1 MPALL
6 LLFEMKKFFDH
17 LEEYIVAFLL
27 FVMTSVTVVN
37 VFFRYVLN
45 SHIDWAME
53 LNIIVFG
60 WLIFFGASWA
70 VKIGAHIGMESF
82 VNLFS
87 DKIKRIF
94 ATIAVTICLVY
105 VFIIIVGSYTYVEK
119 IYSIGIL
126 SQDIKWLPQWVP
138 RMIMPLG
145 YGLLMFRLG
154 EIFCRLILGRQSNF
168 NLLDEAKDVLK
179 KYNFKDEVKK

>member
-1 MPALL
+1 
-6 LLFEMKKFFDH
+6 MKKFFNH

-27 FVMTSVTVVN
+27 FAMTLLTVIN

-53 LNIIVFG
+53 LTTIIFS

-94 ATIAVTICLVY
+94 AIIAVTICLVY
-105 VFIIIVGSYTYVEK
+105 VFIIIMGSYTYVEK

-126 SQDIKWLPQWVP
+126 SQDIRWLSQWVP
-138 RMIMPLG
+138 RLIMPLG
-145 YGLLMFRLG
+145 YGLLLFRLA
-154 EIFCRLILGRQSNF
+154 EIFFRLMLGRQSSF
-168 NLLDEAKDVLK
+168 NLHDEAKDILK

>member
-1 MPALL
+1 
-6 LLFEMKKFFDH
+6 MKKFLDH

-27 FVMTSVTVVN
+27 FVMISMTVIN

-53 LNIIVFG
+53 LNTIVFG

-70 VKIGAHIGMESF
+70 VKISAHIGMESF

-94 ATIAVTICLVY
+94 ATIAVSICLVY
-105 VFIIIVGSYTYVEK
+105 VCIIIIGSYTYVET
-119 IYSIGIL
+119 IYTIGIL
-126 SQDIKWLPQWVP
+126 SQDIQWLPQWVP
-138 RMIMPLG
+138 RMIMPIG
-145 YGLLMFRLG
+145 YCLLLFRLG
-154 EIFCRLILGRQSNF
+154 EIFCRLILGR
-168 NLLDEAKDVLK
+168 
-179 KYNFKDEVKK
+179 

>member
-1 MPALL
+1 M
-6 LLFEMKKFFDH
+6 EKMKKFLNHF
-17 LEEYIVAFLL
+17 EEYLVAFFL
-27 FVMTSVTVVN
+27 FVLTAVTVVN

-60 WLIFFGASWA
+60 WLIFLGASWA
-70 VKIGAHIGMESF
+70 VRIGAHIGMESF

-94 ATIAVTICLVY
+94 AIIVTLICLVY
-105 VFIIIVGSYTYVEK
+105 AFIIIIGSYTYVEK

-126 SQDIKWLPQWVP
+126 SQDIDWLPQWIP
-138 RMIMPLG
+138 RMIMPIG
-145 YGLLMFRLG
+145 YGLLIFRLG
-154 EIFCRLILGRQSNF
+154 QIFFNLILGRQNSF
-168 NLLDEAKDVLK
+168 NLLDEAKEAIEK
-179 KYNFKDEVKK
+179 FNFKDKENKS

>member
-1 MPALL
+1 
-6 LLFEMKKFFDH
+6 MKKFFNH
-17 LEEYIVAFLL
+17 IEEYVVAFLL
-27 FVMTSVTVVN
+27 AVMTGVTVIN

-87 DKIKRIF
+87 DKVKRIF
-94 ATIAVTICLVY
+94 ATIAVLICLIY
-105 VFIIIVGSYTYVEK
+105 VFIIVVGSYTYVEK
-119 IYSIGIL
+119 IYSIVIL
-126 SQDIKWLPQWVP
+126 SQDIDWLPQWVP
-138 RMIMPLG
+138 RMIMPIG
-145 YGLLMFRLG
+145 YALLILRLG
-154 EIFCRLILGRQSNF
+154 QIFINLLLGKQSTF
-168 NLLDEAKDVLK
+168 NLLDEAKDTLK
-179 KYNFKDEVKK
+179 KFNVKDGENKS

>member
-1 MPALL
+1 
-6 LLFEMKKFFDH
+6 MKKFLNHF
-17 LEEYIVAFLL
+17 EEYTVAFFL
-27 FVMTSVTVVN
+27 FVITILTVIN

-53 LNIIVFG
+53 LNIIIFG

-70 VKIGAHIGMESF
+70 IRIGAHIGMESF

-94 ATIAVTICLVY
+94 AIIAVLVCLVY
-105 VFIIIVGSYTYVEK
+105 SIIIVVGSYTYVEK

-126 SQDIKWLPQWVP
+126 SQDIDWLPQWVP
-138 RMIMPLG
+138 RMIMPIG
-145 YGLLMFRLG
+145 YGLLIFRLG
-154 EIFCRLILGRQSNF
+154 QIFYNLILGRQNSF
-168 NLLDEAKDVLK
+168 NLLDEAKDTIEK
-179 KYNFKDEVKK
+179 FNFKDKENKL